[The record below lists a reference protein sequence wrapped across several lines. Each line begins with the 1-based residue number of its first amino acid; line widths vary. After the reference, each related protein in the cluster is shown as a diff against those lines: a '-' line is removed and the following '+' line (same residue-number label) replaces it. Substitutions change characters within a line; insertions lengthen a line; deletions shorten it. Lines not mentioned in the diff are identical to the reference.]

1 MGGLIRR
8 YPLISYFVIAYAGTW
23 LVRVAGSGSRPE
35 FVFKPVA
42 TPREHLISNF
52 C

>member
-1 MGGLIRR
+1 VGGLIRR

-35 FVFKPVA
+35 FVFQTRRGRCA
-42 TPREHLISNF
+42 ST
-52 C
+52 